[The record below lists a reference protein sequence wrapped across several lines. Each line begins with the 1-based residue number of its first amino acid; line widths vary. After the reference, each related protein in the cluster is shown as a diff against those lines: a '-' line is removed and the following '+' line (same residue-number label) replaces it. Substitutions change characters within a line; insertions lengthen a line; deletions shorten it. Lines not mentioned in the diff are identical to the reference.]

1 MRRIAVFAVLLT
13 VSILVG
19 IGIVGIADANPFTF
33 YSPIEPI
40 QGTIPPVITICSPI
54 NDSIYPASIDVAF
67 NVSKPELEDAYLTN
81 VVSVTYALDQNE
93 SIEVYS
99 NYIQGHGTEGTPA
112 FNTTFTLPPLQEGN
126 HKLTVT
132 ATGVVLKALVPKPQ
146 GFGDIGV
153 FYVKSNSTILFMAGT
168 PSIPPQTSANILQ
181 PILLIAILWIVT
193 VAIVAAVSLV
203 FFKRRKS
210 KTAKVQKH

>member
-1 MRRIAVFAVLLT
+1 MSRIAVLAVLLT
-13 VSILVG
+13 VFILVG
-19 IGIVGIADANPFTF
+19 IGVVGIADANPFAF

-40 QGTIPPVITICSPI
+40 QGTIPPVITIYSPK
-54 NDSIYPASIDVAF
+54 NDSIYPGSIDVGF

-81 VVSVTYALDQNE
+81 VVSVTYSLDQNE

-99 NYIQGHGTEGTPA
+99 NYIQGHGTEGIPA
-112 FNTTFTLPPLQEGN
+112 FNTTFTLPPLQAGN

-153 FYVKSNSTILFMAGT
+153 FYVKSNSTILFMVGT
-168 PSIPPQTSANILQ
+168 PTIPPQASANTLE
-181 PILLIAILWIVT
+181 PILLIAILGIVT
-193 VAIVAAVSLV
+193 IVIVAAVLLV

-210 KTAKVQKH
+210 KTA